1 MGCVDRKLGISCT
14 HVGNFN
20 DGLATGRITD
30 RENSLTK
37 RCHPT
42 TIDIGLS
49 SQQLH
54 VFKR

>member
-1 MGCVDRKLGISCT
+1 MSRVNRKLGLGCT

-30 RENSLTK
+30 RKNSLTK

-42 TIDIGLS
+42 TIDIGLT